1 MKSIFLDHTDVRAE
15 PRSGG
20 RGPSGHTAGWARLV
34 GLCSAA
40 AVLSACGV
48 LGGGAAPTA
57 VPALPT
63 EVPATSAP
71 SAVAKPAATPTA
83 APAPTTPPATSV
95 PAADAGT
102 TVWVG
107 NTDGQGVYVRTTP
120 VMADRARPYP
130 DGTPLTVVGEDV
142 DGDGQHWKH
151 IETPDGVEGYVP
163 SRYTVDT
170 PP

>member
-1 MKSIFLDHTDVRAE
+1 
-15 PRSGG
+15 
-20 RGPSGHTAGWARLV
+20 
-34 GLCSAA
+34 
-40 AVLSACGV
+40 
-48 LGGGAAPTA
+48 
-57 VPALPT
+57 
-63 EVPATSAP
+63 
-71 SAVAKPAATPTA
+71 
-83 APAPTTPPATSV
+83 V